1 MTQPFSARRLRRSP
15 SFRRLT
21 GVTVATFDRMLGQ
34 LQAPWDAAQRQK
46 RKPGRP
52 WETGGLEDH
61 LLVMLVYYRCYVT
74 QEFLGHLY
82 RVDRSAIC
90 RAIKR
95 IEAHAAPLFAVRR
108 LPRISRPEAMAL
120 IVDCTEQP
128 IQRPGRDAVQK
139 AHYSGKKKRHT
150 LKTEIIVTA
159 TGRIAALSPSHPGS
173 HHDLAIRRK
182 GPALPKRARLY
193 ADSAYQG
200 YDREHPNLD
209 TPYKKPRGGE
219 LDEEEKQY
227 NRGLGSFR
235 VAVEHRIGRMKRF
248 RIASDRFR
256 NPRPTHDT
264 KTSIIAGLVNMEAG
278 FMPV

>member
-21 GVTVATFDRMLGQ
+21 GGTVATFDRMLGQ
-34 LQAPWDAAQRQK
+34 LRAPWDAAQRQK

-108 LPRISRPEAMAL
+108 LPRISRTEAMAL

-159 TGRIAALSPSHPGS
+159 TGRIAAISPSHPGS

-200 YDREHPNLD
+200 YDREHPSLD
-209 TPYKKPRGGE
+209 TPYKKPKGGE

>member
-1 MTQPFSARRLRRSP
+1 MSQPFSASRLRRSA

-21 GVTVATFDRMLGQ
+21 GVTVATFDRMVGQ
-34 LQAPWDAAQRQK
+34 LRGPWDAQER
-46 RKPGRP
+46 RKLKSGRP
-52 WETGGLEDH
+52 CDTGGLEDH
-61 LLVMLVYYRCYVT
+61 LLIMLVYYRCYVT
-74 QEFLGHLY
+74 QEFIGYLY

-108 LPRISRPEAMAL
+108 EPRISRKDAEAL

-128 IQRPGRDAVQK
+128 IQRPEDDAIQTE
-139 AHYSGKKKRHT
+139 HYSGKKKRHT
-150 LKTEIIVTA
+150 LKTEFVVTG
-159 TGRIAALSPSHPGS
+159 TGRIAAVSPSHPGS

-182 GPALPKRARLY
+182 GPSLPKKARVY

-200 YDREHPNLD
+200 YDKDHPNLD
-209 TPYKKPRGGE
+209 IPYKKPKGGE

-235 VAVEHRIGRMKRF
+235 VAIEHRIGRVKRF
-248 RIASDRFR
+248 HIVSDRFR
-256 NPRPTHDT
+256 NPRPTHQT
-264 KTSIIAGLVNMEAG
+264 KTSIIAGVVNIEAG
-278 FMPV
+278 FMPF